1 MVLRIFWMFFL
12 SNVFLKVNG
21 VYFEDVEY
29 LHHYLTNKSR
39 DIKPMMD
46 QGYSVNVDVL
56 LSISAIQDYD
66 EITATLTFTAAF
78 VFSWYDET
86 KRWNPLD
93 YGGIN
98 ATKIPIMKTWM
109 PQLVLRN
116 GVDGFSFYTFKN
128 AMDIETATTTYYA
141 NGKAIFTVFGL
152 FHVTCESDVTYYPF
166 DEHKCTIMVLTADA
180 LNDLT
185 LSSFYGIYL
194 GDSMPNSEWTIKPNS
209 ATTTKRA
216 FTFDFLDASSSQ
228 DEIDFTITISREHLF
243 PFLNIVLP
251 VVTLSLAHLLVFLL
265 PVESGERTSFS
276 FTLLLTLV
284 VFMTM
289 VSDRLP
295 ASNNISGFNSFLLSQ
310 LISSILTT
318 ALVVFSIR
326 LFYKD
331 SNIAQL
337 KIFYRVILFLYGLSC
352 QCYIQRKKVKDSKTE
367 DVHKRHERPSWKKVS
382 LFFDRLCAW
391 FLCVVYG
398 TQLCIYGII
407 VISG

>member
-1 MVLRIFWMFFL
+1 MFFL
-12 SNVFLKVNG
+12 NNVFLKVNG

-29 LHHYLTNKSR
+29 LHKYLTNKSR

-46 QGYSVNVDVL
+46 QGHSVNVDVL
-56 LSISAIQDYD
+56 LSITAIQDYD
-66 EITATLTFTAAF
+66 EITATLIFTASF

-86 KRWNPLD
+86 KRWDPLD

-98 ATKIPIMKTWM
+98 ATKLPIMKTWM

-116 GVDGFSFYTFKN
+116 GVDGFSFYTYKN
-128 AMDIETATTTYYA
+128 GMDIETATTTYSA
-141 NGKAIFTVFGL
+141 NGKAIFIVFGL

-166 DEHKCTIMVLTADA
+166 DDHNCVIMVMTADA

-185 LSSFYGIYL
+185 LSSFYGIHL
-194 GDSMPNSEWTIKPNS
+194 GSSMPNSEWTIKPNS
-209 ATTTKRA
+209 ATTMKRA
-216 FTFDFLDASSSQ
+216 FTFDYMDASQ
-228 DEIDFTITISREHLF
+228 DEIDFTITISREYLF
-243 PFLNIVLP
+243 PFLNIILP
-251 VVTLSLAHLLVFLL
+251 VVIISLAQLLVFLL

-295 ASNNISGFNSFLLSQ
+295 ASNNISGFNLFLLSQ

-318 ALVVFSIR
+318 SLVVFSIR

-331 SNIAQL
+331 PNIAQL
-337 KIFYRVILFLYGLSC
+337 RIFYRMILFLYGLSC
-352 QCYIQRKKVKDSKTE
+352 QCSIQKKKVEDSKTE
-367 DVHKRHERPSWKKVS
+367 VVNKSHERPSWKKVS
-382 LFFDRLCAW
+382 LFFDRLCAR

-398 TQLCIYGII
+398 TQLCIFGII

>member
-1 MVLRIFWMFFL
+1 
-12 SNVFLKVNG
+12 
-21 VYFEDVEY
+21 
-29 LHHYLTNKSR
+29 
-39 DIKPMMD
+39 
-46 QGYSVNVDVL
+46 
-56 LSISAIQDYD
+56 
-66 EITATLTFTAAF
+66 
-78 VFSWYDET
+78 
-86 KRWNPLD
+86 
-93 YGGIN
+93 
-98 ATKIPIMKTWM
+98 
-109 PQLVLRN
+109 
-116 GVDGFSFYTFKN
+116 
-128 AMDIETATTTYYA
+128 
-141 NGKAIFTVFGL
+141 
-152 FHVTCESDVTYYPF
+152 
-166 DEHKCTIMVLTADA
+166 
-180 LNDLT
+180 
-185 LSSFYGIYL
+185 
-194 GDSMPNSEWTIKPNS
+194 MPNSEWTIKPNS